1 MVISSNCD
9 AGEEKKAPQKSLVT
23 SKYCPFFFTIYSNF
37 RHFFFLLLMFASWR
51 TLFATLYPHAIS
63 KILYSRIRTPTYFW
77 LGNKVRS
84 VIMHSRPFL
93 ILCCERWHVRRCW
106 IYGAQCFFSG
116 VKNNWLRCIFSTLK
130 AFSRLGKLNHTGHLS
145 SVSSKTTSRFLHFLS
160 KQLAAG
166 SRNISSQ
173 RSNSNEPKSYRLTKL
188 LSEIAF
194 SIDFWL
200 LLHDVKVDRLVSPK
214 KRLNLSSLRDL
225 WDLGIPNIWI
235 GKLYWWD
242 FVFYIAVFFPDK
254 YQLCQVPWR
263 RPLRAGSS
271 SNAIK

>member
-1 MVISSNCD
+1 MAVDSRVPLDGHIIKLRRRWR
-9 AGEEKKAPQKSLVT
+9 KKAPQKSLVT

-37 RHFFFLLLMFASWR
+37 RHFFFLLLMFASWK

-84 VIMHSRPFL
+84 VLMHSRPFL

-145 SVSSKTTSRFLHFLS
+145 SVSSETSRFLHFLS
-160 KQLAAG
+160 KQLALQALETFPLKDQILT
-166 SRNISSQ
+166 N
-173 RSNSNEPKSYRLTKL
+173 PKVTDLQNFCRKL
-188 LSEIAF
+188 HFLSTF
-194 SIDFWL
+194 DF
-200 LLHDVKVDRLVSPK
+200 
-214 KRLNLSSLRDL
+214 
-225 WDLGIPNIWI
+225 
-235 GKLYWWD
+235 
-242 FVFYIAVFFPDK
+242 
-254 YQLCQVPWR
+254 CCMT
-263 RPLRAGSS
+263 
-271 SNAIK
+271 

>member
-1 MVISSNCD
+1 
-9 AGEEKKAPQKSLVT
+9 
-23 SKYCPFFFTIYSNF
+23 
-37 RHFFFLLLMFASWR
+37 
-51 TLFATLYPHAIS
+51 
-63 KILYSRIRTPTYFW
+63 
-77 LGNKVRS
+77 
-84 VIMHSRPFL
+84 MHSRPFL

-145 SVSSKTTSRFLHFLS
+145 SVSSETSRFLHFLS

-214 KRLNLSSLRDL
+214 KGLTCISFETFETLGFQIFELESFTGGTSYFILRYFFQTNINYAKSL
-225 WDLGIPNIWI
+225 GGGPF
-235 GKLYWWD
+235 GQ
-242 FVFYIAVFFPDK
+242 AVVAM
-254 YQLCQVPWR
+254 Q
-263 RPLRAGSS
+263 
-271 SNAIK
+271 